1 MTDAHALTGFVE
13 ASGEHRL
20 REWPDGEWSIVEW
33 CDDEVTYIGRS
44 PEPGDSVV
52 VLIADGRVEI
62 YTIDLGAWTE
72 SEIAEARGLAAL
84 VGQWPGDETDEEIAE
99 VLEELS

>member
-62 YTIDLGAWTE
+62 YTIDLGVWTGL
-72 SEIAEARGLAAL
+72 EIEEARGLAAL
-84 VGQWPGDETDEEIAE
+84 VGQWPGDETDEEVAQA
-99 VLEELS
+99 LEGLS